1 MAKFEVF
8 IPAAGAGTFDL
19 TFRVEADNWLAALN
33 TGLKKIGEKGGTGSN
48 FLVDIQDDNS
58 IHVTDPKSHRVFRI
72 TEIEAPQEP
81 TAPMSMASVAA
92 AAPEPN
98 PFDPLPGRST
108 QLDLPAVHAH
118 APAPKTGATEAA
130 TLPPQPAMEFVPPGA
145 TTNSSARPTT
155 EPELQPAFSA
165 KATLPGIP
173 PQAILEQAR
182 NDAKNAP
189 AMAQTM
195 PSPQPAVQPK
205 KVPTIPPPGFNPAR
219 PPSGARPKSGFTR
232 RPSGIAKNV
241 TEVPQKEV
249 KPPTG
254 RIGRDKPEKVE
265 NVDDVLAELFERVQ
279 ELEEFTS
286 PEEALEFILD
296 LAMEKI
302 AAEAGSIFL
311 ADLSTNDLT
320 LGAARGPKSKELLRL
335 NPRVPMGVGIV
346 GFCALEGISIAISD
360 AQRDPRFYR
369 AISDRIGYPT
379 QSILCVPMI
388 RAGRSFGCL
397 EVLNKKSSSRFTEG
411 EIAILG
417 YLGDATARYLESMG

>member
-72 TEIEAPQEP
+72 TEMEPAPEP
-81 TAPMSMASVAA
+81 TAPMSMATVAA

-108 QLDLPAVHAH
+108 QLDLPAVQ
-118 APAPKTGATEAA
+118 APMPRSSEMA
-130 TLPPQPAMEFVPPGA
+130 TLPPTPAMEFVPPG
-145 TTNSSARPTT
+145 TTQASARPST
-155 EPELQPAFSA
+155 EKELQPAFNS

-173 PQAILEQAR
+173 PQVIAEQAR
-182 NDAKNAP
+182 NDAKNAS
-189 AMAQTM
+189 AMANTM
-195 PSPQPAVQPK
+195 PSPQPAVQPGK
-205 KVPTIPPPGFNPAR
+205 NRPPSISPPSYNPVR
-219 PPSGARPKSGFTR
+219 PPSGARPKSGFNR

-241 TEVPQKEV
+241 TEVPQQDV
-249 KPPTG
+249 RPPTG

-265 NVDDVLAELFERVQ
+265 NVDDVLAELFDRVQ
-279 ELEEFTS
+279 EMEDFTS
-286 PEEALEFILD
+286 PDEALEFILD

-302 AAEAGSIFL
+302 AVEAGSIFL

-346 GFCALEGISIAISD
+346 GFCALEGIAIAISD
-360 AQRDPRFYR
+360 AQRDKRFYR

-397 EVLNKKSSSRFTEG
+397 EVLNKKSSSRFTDG

-417 YLGDATARYLESMG
+417 YLGDATARYLESVG